1 MIRVLQVLA
10 TEADFTARRTA
21 DTIGRQAGQNFTIA
35 RKTVGRGGD
44 WRSVAFAVP
53 GIWGLTPDLIHAF
66 DATSL
71 AVAALAGGQ
80 PIIFSPSVCDGKQMA
95 GWLRAILNYRDL
107 RLVCASATQRDQW
120 TRGGLPPGCVRLIRP
135 GVEFGRLRRRR
146 DPELRAA
153 LGFRETDHVMLAV
166 GESTRAARHDH
177 ALWAVSILHF
187 RDPTQRLLLW
197 GRGPHLNSTACFG
210 RRFEQPDLFC
220 IAEQRLARRVE
231 WEELAAVADAAIVSA
246 DGPVAPLPIA
256 ICMAAGV
263 PVVSTVTPIASE
275 LLEDRHT
282 ALMVAPGSPRA
293 LAQRLLDVKSDAS
306 LRWAIADRARSE
318 AYEYFSHTR
327 FMEEWRETYAAVG
340 KQ

>member
-1 MIRVLQVLA
+1 MVRVLQVLA
-10 TEADFTARRTA
+10 TDADFTASRLA
-21 DTIGRQAGQNFTIA
+21 ETIGRDAGKDLSVARRTI
-35 RKTVGRGGD
+35 GRGGD
-44 WRSVAFAVP
+44 WRSVPFAVA
-53 GIWGLTPDLIHAF
+53 GTRRLAPDLIHAF

-71 AVAALAGGQ
+71 AAAALAGSQ
-80 PIIFSPSVCDGKQMA
+80 PIIFSPSVFDSKQTA
-95 GWLRAILNYRDL
+95 AWLRAILNYRDL

-120 TRGGLPPGCVRLIRP
+120 TRRGLPPERVRLIRP

-153 LGFRETDHVMLAV
+153 LGFRETDQVMLAV

-197 GRGPHLNSTACFG
+197 GRGPHLDSTARFG

-220 IAEQRLARRVE
+220 IAEQRLGRRVE
-231 WEELAAVADAAIVSA
+231 WEELPAVADAAIVAA
-246 DGPVAPLPIA
+246 DGPVTPLPIA

-263 PVVSTVTPIASE
+263 PIVSTVTPIASE

-293 LAQRLLDVKSDAS
+293 LAQRLLDLQSDAS

-318 AYEYFSHTR
+318 AYEYFSHAR

-340 KQ
+340 KR